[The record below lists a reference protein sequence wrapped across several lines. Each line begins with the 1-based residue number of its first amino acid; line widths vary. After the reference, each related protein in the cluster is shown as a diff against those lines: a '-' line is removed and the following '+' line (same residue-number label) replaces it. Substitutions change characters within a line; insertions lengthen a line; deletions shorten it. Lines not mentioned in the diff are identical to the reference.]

1 MLRRHAAALHLALA
15 FVDAASAVGVFVV
28 LSVIRLGLDTWQHAW
43 QLVGLDGWLAALL
56 YGAGWTFALWLKGLY
71 RLRARWS
78 LRSEFVD
85 VAIAG
90 VVLAI
95 SVVAALFLFKL
106 PDVSRLLLL
115 FLFPV
120 QVLVTF
126 MSRVVLRVVFAKAR
140 ERGFNLRH
148 VLVAGANAE
157 AQAFADWVESY
168 PDTGLRVIGHLAGP
182 DEPNAGVTLRR
193 PILGRLEDIEQILHS
208 EIVDEVAIC
217 LPAASE
223 QYIEPITRLCEEEGR
238 VVRIP
243 VPASG
248 LIIPGGR
255 LERVGGMT
263 ILTLSYGP
271 DRTVGLVTK
280 RLLDVV
286 VASVAL
292 IAFSPVLLL
301 ITVALRLQEGAPVL
315 FRQVRIGLHGR
326 PFRVVKF
333 RTMGPDAESQL
344 ESLLE
349 QNELAGHAFKLSH
362 DPRVSAVGHWLRRTS
377 LDELPQFWNVLRGEM
392 SIVGPRPP
400 LPREVAGYDLWHRR
414 RLSMKPGITG
424 LWQVAARNEEDFD
437 RWVELDLAYIDRW
450 SLWLDVKIMLQTVPA
465 MLQGR

>member
-1 MLRRHAAALHLALA
+1 VLRRHAAALHLALA
-15 FVDAASAVGVFVV
+15 VADAGSAVVVFVV
-28 LSVIRLGLDTWQHAW
+28 LSVLRLGLDSWQHAW
-43 QLVGLDGWLAALL
+43 QLVGVDGWLAALL
-56 YGAGWTFALWLKGLY
+56 YGAGWTFTLWLKGLY

-78 LRSEFVD
+78 LRSEFSD

-90 VVLAI
+90 VVIAI
-95 SVVAALFLFKL
+95 AVVATLFLFKL

-126 MSRVVLRVVFAKAR
+126 TSRLLLRVLFAKAR

-157 AQAFADWVESY
+157 GQAFADWVESY

-182 DEPNAGVTLRR
+182 GEPNDDVTLRR

-217 LPAASE
+217 LPPPSE
-223 QYIEPITRLCEEEGR
+223 RYIEPITRLCEEEGR

-286 VASVAL
+286 VASLAL
-292 IAFSPVLLL
+292 VVFSPLLLL
-301 ITVALRLQEGAPVL
+301 ITVALRLQEGSPVL

-333 RTMGPDAESQL
+333 RTMGPDAEAQL
-344 ESLLE
+344 DSLLE
-349 QNELAGHAFKLSH
+349 HNELAGHAFKLSH
-362 DPRVSAVGHWLRRTS
+362 DPRVSAVGYWLRRTS

-424 LWQVAARNEEDFD
+424 LWQVAARHEEDFD

-450 SLWLDVKIMLQTVPA
+450 SLWLDLKIMLQTVPA